1 MPVNKINITLTPTQL
16 TAIQAA
22 LDAMKS
28 NVPFA
33 VNLTKKERTELS
45 NISDERL
52 AFVTK
57 VINNYAPANPSLVSG
72 FAGRMPDAQNDFQL
86 YNQFEPFIE
95 QLRSIIEMYQDT
107 QQAAGSEAYTFSREF
122 YSSVQRAAENNVP
135 GSDAIADDLGV
146 LFAAQGPPGTPPT
159 P

>member
-1 MPVNKINITLTPTQL
+1 MPINKINVTLTPIQVA
-16 TAIQAA
+16 AIQAA
-22 LDAMKS
+22 LTSLIA

-33 VNLTKKERTELS
+33 VNLTKQERTEMP

-57 VINNYAPANPSLVSG
+57 VVNNYAPANPALVTG
-72 FAGRMPDAQNDFQL
+72 FAGTLAEAQTDFGL

-95 QLRSIIEMYQDT
+95 RLRSIIEIYEDT
-107 QQAAGSEAYTFSREF
+107 QQVAGSEAYTFCREF
-122 YSSVQRAAENNVP
+122 YSTVQRAAENNVP
-135 GSDAIADDLGV
+135 GTDAIADDLGA
-146 LFAAQGPPGTPPT
+146 LFEQTKAPVPPT